1 MEKYELY
8 KNKDINILRNIVN
21 DHNYSEKDRLIASI
35 IIAERENGYGT
46 EETFNEILC
55 HNRNK
60 RIC

>member
-8 KNKDINILRNIVN
+8 KNKDINILRNIAN
-21 DHNYSEKDRLIASI
+21 DYNYSEKDRIIASI

-55 HNRNK
+55 HDRNK

>member
-21 DHNYSEKDRLIASI
+21 DYNYSEKDRIIASI
-35 IIAERENGYGT
+35 IIAEREKGYGI

-55 HNRNK
+55 NNRNK